1 MNQVLRV
8 IIGGVAGAAIGF
20 VLYKVI
26 GCRTGACPLY
36 GNPYLAMAIW
46 GGSGGSYSLKNVIR

>member
-36 GNPYLAMAIW
+36 GNPYLAIAIW
-46 GGSGGSYSLKNVIR
+46 GGVGALIASRM

>member
-8 IIGGVAGAAIGF
+8 IIGGVAGAAVGF
-20 VLYKVI
+20 LLYKII

-36 GNPYLAMAIW
+36 GNPYLAIIIW
-46 GGSGGSYSLKNVIR
+46 CIVGALVASRIR